1 MIWDA
6 VLQLFLGA
14 MGGVTV
20 GVCAAPLWMML
31 QIPMRLTDV
40 LDAKTD
46 MRLCGCALAV
56 GATIGTLHIAGFLP
70 LVFGILVM
78 ALGGFFVGML
88 ASALAEAVEVVPAL
102 FDRLSITADMRI
114 AAAAMAV
121 GKTAGAV
128 LAGLLGV

>member
-1 MIWDA
+1 MIWDV
-6 VLQLFLGA
+6 VLQVFLGA

-31 QIPMRLTDV
+31 QLPMRLTDV

-46 MRLCGCALAV
+46 MRLCGCALAI

-88 ASALAEAVEVVPAL
+88 ASALAEAVEVVPVF
-102 FDRLSITADMRI
+102 FDRLSIAVDMRF
-114 AAAAMAV
+114 AAAALAI
-121 GKTAGAV
+121 GKT
-128 LAGLLGV
+128 LGVILAAMVN

>member
-6 VLQLFLGA
+6 VLQVFLGA

-31 QIPMRLTDV
+31 QLPMRLTDV

-46 MRLCGCALAV
+46 MRLCGCALAI

-70 LVFGILVM
+70 LAFGILVM

-88 ASALAEAVEVVPAL
+88 ASALAEAVEVVPVF
-102 FDRLSITADMRI
+102 FDRLSIAVDMRF
-114 AAAAMAV
+114 AAAALAI
-121 GKTAGAV
+121 GKT
-128 LAGLLGV
+128 LGVILAAMVN

>member
-6 VLQLFLGA
+6 VLQVFLGA

-46 MRLCGCALAV
+46 MRLCGCALAI

-70 LVFGILVM
+70 IAFGILVM

-88 ASALAEAVEVVPAL
+88 ASALAEAVEVVPVF
-102 FDRLSITADMRI
+102 FDRLSIAVDMRF
-114 AAAAMAV
+114 AAAALAI
-121 GKTAGAV
+121 GKT
-128 LAGLLGV
+128 LGVILAAMVN